1 MDDLFE
7 IVGGL
12 IAFFGGIFVVLV
24 MPIMSILNWR
34 RVTRLQGEVLSL
46 RQQLSGLRK
55 SPVPAEVAAE
65 AIQPIA
71 EAVPAEPVP
80 APPPAEPIVPEPSVP
95 EVVAA
100 ETVAAEPIA
109 PQPVADQPADA
120 AAPPLP
126 PKKDFEG
133 RLGGRIYG
141 WLGGIALA
149 LAGIFLVKHS
159 IEQGWLSPAV
169 RVGLGILFGFVLLG
183 VAQWM
188 RRQSNNLGQ
197 ALSAAAV
204 AVLYAALFAGVALY
218 DLIPPVLAFVTLA
231 ALTFAAIGLALRDGP
246 FVGIVGLAGG
256 FLTPAFV
263 SSDDPNVPILFGFL
277 YLLQLG
283 ALVLLKKRGWWYQA
297 AIANGGGLLWA
308 FLGAMT
314 IGGDPTVGGAFA
326 LPLFLIATSWT
337 CVWALQSQ
345 GGVAH
350 SIHMLWTTRVTS
362 ILCFLVMAA
371 WLGSNQNELVDWFFA
386 LVLVFSHLIAARRW
400 TAEDLPAYLGT
411 AIVIAAYAL
420 WYPFGWAPPSE
431 IIPNS
436 QIIDRTLEMIGVG
449 LIFGGALLFGGW
461 YFIHGAAKPT
471 RWAALSA
478 LGSAF
483 VFGGAYWQL
492 RNAGLAISWPIV
504 AVVLAAIH
512 LGLAQRLDTLRRAEP
527 RYVDAFAIHC
537 LAVSGFIAIAI
548 PMQLEEAWI
557 AVAWS
562 LELPVVAWVANRLD
576 IAWLRRAIWVGGG
589 LVIFGILWSG
599 QIFSPWAAGDTLV
612 FNWLLYGL
620 GIPLLSFVVTS
631 YQLTATPEQV
641 LRKALQLGAAILGFI
656 LLALEIEH
664 FFYHV
669 DVPDPA
675 YMTHGVQV
683 LAWLLTSHALLVIG
697 DRRQAPILHQ
707 AAMVIA
713 GIASLWLLIYPLFL
727 ELPLW
732 ANISVGTVPFF
743 NRIGLIYGGAA
754 LLLLGLGWALMRRP
768 QLGQMASIG
777 YRAAGAYGL
786 FLGFVC
792 VSLWVRQLV
801 HGDNI
806 NLFGRAVTDGE
817 LYGYSAAWTLYGVAL
832 LGLGVKMRTQAL
844 RYASAA
850 VVLLT
855 VLKVGLIDASDLTG
869 LYRVASFLGLGV
881 ALIGIGYLYQRILF
895 RKEA

>member
-24 MPIMSILNWR
+24 MPIMSIINWR
-34 RVTRLQGEVLSL
+34 RVTRLQGEILSL
-46 RQQLSGLRK
+46 RQQVSGLRK
-55 SPVPAEVAAE
+55 GPAPVEAVQPVAA
-65 AIQPIA
+65 
-71 EAVPAEPVP
+71 AVAPEPVP
-80 APPPAEPIVPEPSVP
+80 APPPAEPIVPEPVTTAEPAAELMNPPSVP
-95 EVVAA
+95 
-100 ETVAAEPIA
+100 
-109 PQPVADQPADA
+109 DQPADV

-169 RVGLGILFGFVLLG
+169 RVGLGILFGFALLG

-197 ALSAAAV
+197 ALSAASI

-263 SSDDPNVPILFGFL
+263 SSDEPNVPVLFGFL

-314 IGGDPTVGGAFA
+314 IGGDPTVSGAFA

-337 CVWALQSQ
+337 SIWALQSQ
-345 GGVAH
+345 GGVTR
-350 SIHMLWTTRVTS
+350 SLHMLWTTRATS

-548 PMQLEEAWI
+548 PMQLEESWI
-557 AVAWS
+557 SVAWA
-562 LELPVVAWVANRLD
+562 LELPIVAWVANRLD

-589 LVIFGILWSG
+589 LVIFGIVWSG
-599 QIFSPWAAGDTLV
+599 QVFSTWAAGDTLI

-620 GIPLLSFVVTS
+620 GVPLVSFVVTS
-631 YQLTATPEQV
+631 YQLTATPEQT
-641 LRKALQLGAAILGFI
+641 LRKALQLGAAILGFV

-664 FFYHV
+664 FFYHL

-683 LAWLLTSHALLVIG
+683 LAWLLAAHALLVIG
-697 DRRQAPILHQ
+697 DRRRAPILHQ

-713 GIASLWLLIYPLFL
+713 GIASLWLLIHPLFL
-727 ELPLW
+727 ELPLF
-732 ANISVGTVPFF
+732 NYISVGTTPFF

-754 LLLLGLGWALMRRP
+754 LLLLALGWALMRRP